1 MEILADYLVFL
12 LKVFTIAIAITI
24 PLLMIIGSSKG
35 KNQQRGNLS
44 VTNLSDKYEEMGN
57 AVKSSLMN
65 SKELKK
71 FNKNL
76 SKDKKKKEKNDKE
89 DSVFVLNC
97 KGDIQAS

>member
-35 KNQQRGNLS
+35 KKQQRGKLS

-65 SKELKK
+65 PKELKK

-76 SKDKKKKEKNDKE
+76 SKDKNTKLRIPSGVAWESD
-89 DSVFVLNC
+89 C
-97 KGDIQAS
+97 GG